1 MNNMR
6 KRILSIILAVLMLVS
21 VLPVTALA
29 AEPATDP
36 DLAVSTK
43 TSTGSGP
50 KIEKSAKWV
59 DKENGIAEITFKVTG
74 EEAETS
80 KQKLDI
86 VLVIDK
92 SKSMDQSSKLQ
103 NVKAAAKAFV
113 SSVLDGSGDSVK
125 VAVVTYAG
133 DGDVIQSFSSTASTI
148 NSRIDEITTTRGTN
162 IQAGIYR
169 ARTALTGTDDGARAD
184 AEKIMIVL
192 TDGEAN
198 YGYRG
203 SNRYTVQE
211 KEASDYH
218 INRADFPQ
226 LFGSFDYKYFN
237 ESEPAAKAV
246 SEALIAKKAGIT
258 MYSIGYDIG
267 KNSLAEKTMKSV
279 ASSDSNYKAADA
291 NANAIKEV
299 FGQIAEEIKYKAYN
313 VSLTDTMGT
322 GFTYVAGSASTD
334 VTVSADGSL
343 TWKVADKLDEN
354 EKNLTFRVKY
364 NTENPS
370 DKVLLETNGKAEL
383 KYAEEENGPANKTVS
398 VDSPTLPNL
407 ARTLTYKDGYST
419 NGAGLKTPAHDQVRA
434 WYGAEVTVTDV
445 QPTRD
450 GYVFVGWD
458 DAKANEKIT
467 LTENKELT
475 AQWEDDKTNVECYLY
490 KEWVGK
496 VGTSVSFQIKRDGA
510 NYYDPQEITAKYIDN
525 SKSDETVTVWGT
537 YVFVPKWQDEPNA
550 QGVKEL
556 SKYTIEEVK
565 LNGSDLVNNK
575 LQERNSDGVVTG
587 TWTAAQKD
595 DHTVTNTYVATPTHT
610 VTYRWATSA
619 PDTASL
625 PKLNL
630 VEGVLEG
637 STYTVT
643 ADGYDGVQGTVNGK
657 VGVWHFEGWT
667 YNGQTVSKGS
677 EIPVND
683 DIVIEGSWS
692 FTNNKYMLRYI
703 WGSPNP
709 GTSADPYLPD
719 MTYNLEQGM
728 SYDVAWPTTT
738 TIEGEKDGVSGI
750 WTFKHWEYNGQTYG
764 ENSQVTMGSSDITM
778 IGIWEFNA
786 TVGNYKVIEYYMQ
799 ADGTYDDGTVAESD
813 TRALGEWTYTPDATK
828 SGGYT
833 LNETKSEL
841 TKTITADG
849 TAEYKVYYDLSS
861 GSKVTKVAKVKDVET
876 DEADVGDTID
886 YYITVSNVGGLDLTN
901 LTLTDTFNRADLRF
915 EDGEGYTVTP
925 VEGEEG
931 KWTIT
936 IPSLTVADHEITIH
950 AAYTVVDTDSGRTLK
965 NTVVGTDD
973 DKDGGS
979 TVTVG
984 EVTHNNVVINIE
996 KTVTSKRGT
1005 APRNEGYVFV
1015 AYYVDEFGTEHELGR
1030 KTIYMSESATK
1041 DDPKTETGKIRFTLS
1056 EAEYAQLPKEGN
1068 TPYLYVREIPGENAF
1083 TEYDSAEI
1091 KGYVMTPLVVNSVS
1105 LDEPTYNEVE
1115 YIVLP
1120 EGSFSNVFAFEN
1132 IYNKP
1137 TSRVDPIKVGPQ
1149 LNRDDHVAYIMG
1161 YPDGTV
1167 QPEGQITRA
1176 EACTIFFRLLT
1187 EESRNYYFA
1196 RSNDYT
1202 DVKSTDWYNNAIS
1215 TLSNA
1220 GIVTGYNDGTFR
1232 PNQPITRGEMA
1243 KIIANFANLNK
1254 GTKSFTD
1261 LNGHWSKTYVEL
1273 AAGNGWIAG
1282 YPDGTFRP
1290 DQKITRAETVTMIN
1304 RVLERVPAKETR
1316 LLSRSIMLTFP
1327 DNNPGDWY
1335 YIAIQEASNSHEYQR
1350 SVYEAEGDEMWL
1362 RLRDNVDW
1370 TKLEK

>member
-1 MNNMR
+1 MR

-29 AEPATDP
+29 AEPTTDP
-36 DLAVSTK
+36 DLDVSTK
-43 TSTGSGP
+43 TSEGTGP

-92 SKSMDQSSKLQ
+92 SKSMDDD
-103 NVKAAAKAFV
+103 NRMRYAKAAAKAFV
-113 SSVLDGSGDSVK
+113 SSVLDGSGDSVR
-125 VAVVTYAG
+125 VAVVAYAG
-133 DGDVIQSFSSTASTI
+133 SAKLHQKFSTNAKTI
-148 NSRIDEITTTRGTN
+148 NDSIDAISTDWYTN
-162 IQAGIYR
+162 TQAGIYR
-169 ARTALTGTDDGARAD
+169 ARTALTGTADGARTD
-184 AEKIMIVL
+184 AKKIMIVL
-192 TDGEAN
+192 ADGDAN
-198 YGYRG
+198 YGYEGGDWHYVQPDEAQTYHILTSDFSWVYDNFYYSYG
-203 SNRYTVQE
+203 SNEDSSV
-211 KEASDYH
+211 
-218 INRADFPQ
+218 
-226 LFGSFDYKYFN
+226 
-237 ESEPAAKAV
+237 KAV
-246 SEALIAKKAGIT
+246 SEALRAKKAGVTI
-258 MYSIGYDIG
+258 YSIGYGIG
-267 KNSLAEKTMKSV
+267 KNSWAEKTMKSV
-279 ASSDSNYKAADA
+279 ASSDKNYKAAGTDA
-291 NANAIKEV
+291 DAIKDV
-299 FGQIAEEIKYKAYN
+299 FGQIAQDIKFKAYD
-313 VSLTDTMGT
+313 VSLTDTMGD
-322 GFTYVAGSASTD
+322 GFTFVEGSATTNGGT
-334 VTVSADGSL
+334 VTATANGLS
-343 TWKVADKLDEN
+343 WEVADQLDEN

-364 NTENPS
+364 DTENPS
-370 DKVLLETNGKAEL
+370 YDALLATNGKAEL
-383 KYAEEENGPANKTVS
+383 KYAEEENGTADKTVG
-398 VDSPTLPNL
+398 VDSPELPNL

-419 NGAGLKTPAHDQVRA
+419 NGTAGLKDEHAQVRA
-434 WYGAEVTVTDV
+434 WYGTEVTVTDV

-450 GYVFVGWD
+450 GYVFDGWD
-458 DAKANEKIT
+458 SATANEKIT

-475 AQWEDDKTNVECYLY
+475 AQWKDDESNVKCYLY
-490 KEWVGK
+490 KEWIGK
-496 VGTSVSFQIKRDGA
+496 VGTSVSFQIKRDGE
-510 NYYDPQEITAKYIDN
+510 NYSTPQEMTEYYKDK
-525 SKSDETVTVWGT
+525 SKSDENVTVWGM
-537 YVFVPKWQDEPNA
+537 YIWVPKWQDEPNA

-556 SKYTIEEVK
+556 SQYTIEEVK

-575 LQERNSDGVVTG
+575 LEERNSDGVVTG

-625 PKLNL
+625 PKPNP

-643 ADGYDGVQGTVNGK
+643 ADGYDDVQGTVNGK

-692 FTNNKYMLRYI
+692 FTNNKYMLGYI

-841 TKTITADG
+841 TKTITATE

-965 NTVVGTDD
+965 NVVAGEGD
-973 DKDGGS
+973 DKDES
-979 TVTVG
+979 IVTVD
-984 EVTHNNVVINIE
+984 EVTHNNVVINVE

-1015 AYYVDEFGTEHELGR
+1015 AYYVDELGTEHELGR

-1056 EAEYAQLPKEGN
+1056 AEEYAQLPKEGN

-1115 YIVLP
+1115 YIVWP
-1120 EGSFSNVFAFEN
+1120 EDSLSNVFAFEN